1 MTFGH
6 VPLDRRTLLRLGAL
20 GAGSL
25 ALTACGGSTAEPT
38 ALISPDGP
46 EVQAAAARRAGNG
59 RVRTVSL
66 RPTPATVDLG
76 GVQVATWTYDGALP
90 GKEIRVQRGDT
101 IEVTLANELPTQ
113 TTVHWHGLALR
124 NDMDGMPG
132 VTQTA
137 IAAGATFTYRF
148 VVDTAGTYWFHPH
161 TGLQLDR
168 GLYAPLIVED
178 PTDPDVD
185 ADWVI
190 VLDDW
195 LDGIDGATPDSVYA
209 SLRKPMG
216 AMHMDGPGML
226 MGAHS
231 AALGG
236 DAGDV
241 AYPHFLANG
250 RIADAPPEFSARPR
264 DKVRIRLINAGADTA
279 FRVALAGHRFSV
291 THADGYPVKP
301 IDADCLLIGMGER
314 YDVTVTLADG
324 VFPLVAAAEGKDGLA
339 RALVRTGA
347 GTAPAADFRPTELT
361 AAPLAL
367 DRLVP
372 RGEVELPARKVD
384 RTLQVRLTGGM
395 KDYNWTMNG
404 AAFDPGA
411 PLTVRQGERVRLN
424 FRNDTTMWHPMHI
437 HGHTLAVGPN
447 GVRKDTVSVL
457 PGKTVVTEFDAN
469 NPGQWM
475 LHCHNAY
482 HLEAGMMR
490 DLAYRR

>member
-1 MTFGH
+1 MTFN
-6 VPLDRRTLLRLGAL
+6 PALSRRNLLRLGAL

-25 ALTACGGSTAEPT
+25 ALTACGGNTPKPV
-38 ALISPDGP
+38 ALVSPDGP
-46 EVQAAAARRAGNG
+46 EVLAAAARRSTNG
-59 RVRTVSL
+59 RVKTFSL
-66 RPTPATVDLG
+66 RPTPTTVDLG
-76 GVQVATWTYDGALP
+76 GVQAATWTYDGALP

-101 IEVTLANELPTQ
+101 LEVTLANALPTQ

-132 VTQTA
+132 VTQAA
-137 IAAGATFTYRF
+137 IAAGASFTYRF
-148 VVDTAGTYWFHPH
+148 VADTAGTYWFHPH

-185 ADWVI
+185 ADWVV

-195 LDGIDGATPDSVYA
+195 LDGIDGATPESVYA
-209 SLRKPMG
+209 TLRKPMD
-216 AMHMDGPGML
+216 MHGGMGGML

-231 AALGG
+231 DVLGG

-241 AYPHFLANG
+241 QYPHFLANG
-250 RIADAPPEFSARPR
+250 RIPGDPQAFTARPG

-279 FRVALAGHRFSV
+279 FRVALGGHRFSV

-301 IDADCLLIGMGER
+301 TDATSLLIGMGER

-339 RALVRTGA
+339 RTLIRTGS
-347 GTAPAADFRPTELT
+347 GEAPAADFRPAELN
-361 AAPLAL
+361 APPL
-367 DRLVP
+367 DVQTLTP
-372 RGEVELPARKVD
+372 RGEVELPAHQVD
-384 RTLQVRLTGGM
+384 RTLDIRLTGGM
-395 KDYNWTMNG
+395 MKYNWAMNG
-404 AAFDPGA
+404 ATFDPGA

-437 HGHTLAVGPN
+437 HGHTLAVGPH
-447 GVRKDTVSVL
+447 GVRKDTVPVL
-457 PGKTVVTEFDAN
+457 PGRTVVADFDAN

>member
-1 MTFGH
+1 MTLQP
-6 VPLDRRTLLRLGAL
+6 VLTRRSLLRLGAL

-25 ALTACGGSTAEPT
+25 ALAACGDSTPT
-38 ALISPDGP
+38 PVALVSPDGP
-46 EVQAAAARRAGNG
+46 EVLAAASRRPGNG
-59 RVRTVSL
+59 RVRTIAL
-66 RPTPATVDLG
+66 RPIPATVDLG
-76 GVQVATWTYDGALP
+76 GVQAATWTYDGVLP

-101 IEVTLANELPTQ
+101 MEVTLTNALPGQ

-132 VTQTA
+132 VTQAA
-137 IAAGATFTYRF
+137 IAAGAAFTYRF
-148 VVDTAGTYWFHPH
+148 VVDAAGTYWFHPH
-161 TGLQLDR
+161 TGLELDR

-209 SLRKPMG
+209 SLRKPMSG
-216 AMHMDGPGML
+216 DMGGML
-226 MGAHS
+226 MGAQS

-241 AYPHFLANG
+241 AYPYFLANG
-250 RIADAPPEFSARPR
+250 RIADAAPAFDARPG

-291 THADGYPVKP
+291 THTDGYPVKP
-301 IDADCLLIGMGER
+301 TDATSLLIGMGER

-339 RALVRTGA
+339 RALIRTGS
-347 GTAPAADFRPTELT
+347 GSAPAANYRPTELT
-361 AAPLAL
+361 ATPLPL
-367 DRLVP
+367 QSLMP
-372 RGEVELPARKVD
+372 RNEVALPARKVD

-395 KDYNWTMNG
+395 KDYDWTMNG

-411 PLTVRQGERVRLN
+411 PLTVRQGERVRLS

-447 GVRKDTVSVL
+447 GVRKDTVPVL
-457 PGKTVVTEFDAN
+457 PGKTVVADFDAN